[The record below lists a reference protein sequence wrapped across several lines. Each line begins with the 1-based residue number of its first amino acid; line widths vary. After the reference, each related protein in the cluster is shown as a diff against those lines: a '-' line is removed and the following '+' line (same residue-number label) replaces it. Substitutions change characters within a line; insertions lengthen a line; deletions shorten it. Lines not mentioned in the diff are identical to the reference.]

1 MKDEIIKTILEFYC
15 ISKEELRS
23 RSRKPLLVEA
33 RQMLHYFLKQ
43 KENLSLSACGR
54 ETHRGHATV
63 LNSLRRFEQYRE
75 TEPSYRKRINSIKSV
90 IEES

>member
-1 MKDEIIKTILEFYC
+1 MKEEIIKTILEFYR
-15 ISKEELRS
+15 ISRDELRS
-23 RSRKPLLVEA
+23 KSRKPPLLEA

-43 KENLSLSACGR
+43 KGLSLSACGR

-75 TEPSYRKRINSIKSV
+75 TEPAYRRRINILDAI
-90 IEES
+90 IESQ